1 MLLVEEEQEH
11 MKKVLTL
18 DLSDWSYDKY

>member
-18 DLSDWSYDKY
+18 DLSGWSYDKY